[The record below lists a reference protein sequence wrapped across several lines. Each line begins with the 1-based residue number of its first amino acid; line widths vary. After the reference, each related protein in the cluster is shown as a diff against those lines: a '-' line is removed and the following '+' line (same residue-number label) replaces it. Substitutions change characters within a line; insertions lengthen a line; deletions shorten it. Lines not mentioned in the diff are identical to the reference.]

1 MYVFECFQCRAAE
14 RRLQTGSDN
23 PYEKTAASSTDA
35 AIAPANKGF
44 KMLAKMGWSQGQ
56 GLGSE
61 GNQGRTEPVPMT
73 TNVERAGILHTVTF
87 ICFFV
92 FSVQEGIVKFFKVAT
107 LFNNR
112 FNKSVKNYEKRHL
125 KDLTIP
131 QLSNL

>member
-1 MYVFECFQCRAAE
+1 MYVFESFRTCRAAE

-73 TNVERAGILHTVTF
+73 TNVERAGILHSHIHLF
-87 ICFFV
+87 L
-92 FSVQEGIVKFFKVAT
+92 FSVLRRVQ
-107 LFNNR
+107 
-112 FNKSVKNYEKRHL
+112 KNFRVGY
-125 KDLTIP
+125 P
-131 QLSNL
+131 FQ

>member
-1 MYVFECFQCRAAE
+1 MYVFESFRTCRAAE

-23 PYEKTAASSTDA
+23 PYEKTAASSTEA

-87 ICFFV
+87 IGFFV
-92 FSVQEGIVKFFKVAT
+92 FSVQEGVRMIHCLA
-107 LFNNR
+107 
-112 FNKSVKNYEKRHL
+112 SVTAWLGKMSPRLGSKAS
-125 KDLTIP
+125 KP
-131 QLSNL
+131 